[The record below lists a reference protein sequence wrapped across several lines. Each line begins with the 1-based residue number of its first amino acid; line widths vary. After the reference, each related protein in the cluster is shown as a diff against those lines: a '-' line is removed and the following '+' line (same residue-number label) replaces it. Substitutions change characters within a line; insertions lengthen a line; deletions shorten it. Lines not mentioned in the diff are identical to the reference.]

1 MKFMKETLNNIENI
15 KKLIDKAEYI
25 LIGAG
30 AGLST
35 SAGIEYSGKRFEDN
49 FKDFIEKYHFT
60 DMYTSGFYDFET
72 QEEKWAY
79 WAKHMYINDIGMKA
93 TDLYKEILELV
104 KNKKYFVITTN
115 VDDQFYKAGF
125 DKNRIFATQG
135 SYAYIQCSYA
145 CHNKIYNATDMV
157 KEMVENI
164 RDCKIPSELVPK
176 CPVCGENMEVNLR
189 KDAYFVQDDNW
200 YRQDEKYG
208 KFLDN
213 TKDKKVLLLELG
225 VGFNT
230 PGIIRLPFEQMT
242 YNNNEWNLV
251 RINKDNTSTF
261 FDIEDKIIKIKDDIS
276 AVFSRK
282 IHNQN

>member
-1 MKFMKETLNNIENI
+1 MKVTLNNNIENI
-15 KKLIDKAEYI
+15 KKLIDEAEYV
-25 LIGAG
+25 LIGGG
-30 AGLST
+30 AGLSA

-49 FKDFIEKYHFT
+49 FKEFIEKYHFT
-60 DMYTSGFYDFET
+60 DMYTSGFYDFKT

-93 TDLYKEILELV
+93 TNLYKEILELV

-125 DKNRIFATQG
+125 DKDRIFATQG
-135 SYAYIQCSYA
+135 SYAYIQCSCA
-145 CHNKIYNATDMV
+145 CHDKIYNATDMV

-164 RDCKIPSELVPK
+164 KDCKIPSELVPK

-189 KDAYFVQDDNW
+189 KDAYFVQNDNW

-230 PGIIRLPFEQMT
+230 PGIIRLPFEQMV
-242 YNNNEWNLV
+242 YNNDKWNLV

-261 FDIEDKIIKIKDDIS
+261 LDKEDKIIKIKDDIS
-276 AVFSRK
+276 AVFSQK
-282 IHNQN
+282 IHN

>member
-1 MKFMKETLNNIENI
+1 MKVTLNNNIENI
-15 KKLIDKAEYI
+15 KKLIDEAEYV
-25 LIGAG
+25 LIGGG
-30 AGLST
+30 AGLSA

-49 FKDFIEKYHFT
+49 FKEFIEKYHFT
-60 DMYTSGFYDFET
+60 DMYTSGFYDFKT

-93 TDLYKEILELV
+93 TNLYKEILELV

-125 DKNRIFATQG
+125 DKDRIFATQG
-135 SYAYIQCSYA
+135 SYAYIQCSCA
-145 CHNKIYNATDMV
+145 CHDKIYNATDMV

-164 RDCKIPSELVPK
+164 KDCKIPSELVPK

-230 PGIIRLPFEQMT
+230 PGIIRLPFEQMV
-242 YNNNEWNLV
+242 YNNDKWNLV

-261 FDIEDKIIKIKDDIS
+261 LDKEDKIIKIKDDIS
-276 AVFSRK
+276 AVFSQK
-282 IHNQN
+282 IHN

>member
-1 MKFMKETLNNIENI
+1 MKVTLNNNIENI
-15 KKLIDKAEYI
+15 KKLIDEAEYV
-25 LIGAG
+25 LIGGG
-30 AGLST
+30 AGLSS
-35 SAGIEYSGKRFEDN
+35 SAGIEYSGKRFEDT
-49 FKDFIEKYHFT
+49 FKEFIEKYHFT
-60 DMYTSGFYDFET
+60 DMYTSGFYDFKT

-93 TDLYKEILELV
+93 TNLYKEILELV

-125 DKNRIFATQG
+125 DKDRIFATQG
-135 SYAYIQCSYA
+135 SYAYIQCSCA
-145 CHNKIYNATDMV
+145 CHDKIYNATDMV

-164 RDCKIPSELVPK
+164 KDCKIPSELVPK

-230 PGIIRLPFEQMT
+230 PGIIRLPFEQMV
-242 YNNNEWNLV
+242 YNNDKWNLV

-261 FDIEDKIIKIKDDIS
+261 LEIEDKIIKIKDDIS
-276 AVFSRK
+276 AVFSQK
-282 IHNQN
+282 IHN

>member
-1 MKFMKETLNNIENI
+1 MKVTLNNNIENI
-15 KKLIDKAEYI
+15 KKLIDEAEYV
-25 LIGAG
+25 LIGGG
-30 AGLST
+30 AGLSS
-35 SAGIEYSGKRFEDN
+35 SAGIEYSGKRFGDT
-49 FKDFIEKYHFT
+49 FKEFIEKYHFT
-60 DMYTSGFYDFET
+60 DMYTSGFYDFKT

-93 TDLYKEILELV
+93 TNLYKEILELV

-125 DKNRIFATQG
+125 DKDRIFATQG
-135 SYAYIQCSYA
+135 SYAYIQCSCA
-145 CHNKIYNATDMV
+145 CHDKIYNATDMV

-164 RDCKIPSELVPK
+164 KDCKIPSELVPK

-230 PGIIRLPFEQMT
+230 PGIIRLPFEQMVF
-242 YNNNEWNLV
+242 NNDKWNLV

-261 FDIEDKIIKIKDDIS
+261 LEIEDKIIKIKDDIS
-276 AVFSRK
+276 AVFSQK
-282 IHNQN
+282 IHN

>member
-1 MKFMKETLNNIENI
+1 MKETLNNIENI
-15 KKLIDKAEYI
+15 KKLINETEYI
-25 LIGAG
+25 LIGG
-30 AGLST
+30 GSGLSA

-60 DMYTSGFYDFET
+60 DMYTSGFYNFET

-125 DKNRIFATQG
+125 DGNRIFATQG
-135 SYAYIQCSYA
+135 SYAYIQCSCA
-145 CHNKIYNATDMV
+145 CHDKIYNATDMV

-164 RDCKIPSELVPK
+164 KNCKIPSELVPK

-189 KDAYFVQDDNW
+189 KDTYFVQDDNW
-200 YRQDEKYG
+200 YRQDERYG
-208 KFLDN
+208 EFLDN

-230 PGIIRLPFEQMT
+230 PGIIRLPFEQMI
-242 YNNNEWNLV
+242 YNNNKWNLV

-261 FDIEDKIIKIKDDIS
+261 FDIEDKIIKIKDDINV
-276 AVFSRK
+276 VFSQK

>member
-1 MKFMKETLNNIENI
+1 MKVTLNNNIENI
-15 KKLIDKAEYI
+15 KKLIDEAEYV
-25 LIGAG
+25 LIGGG
-30 AGLST
+30 AGLSS
-35 SAGIEYSGKRFEDN
+35 SAGIEYSGKRFGDT
-49 FKDFIEKYHFT
+49 FKEFIEKYHFT
-60 DMYTSGFYDFET
+60 DMYTSGFYDFKT

-93 TDLYKEILELV
+93 TNLYKEILELV

-125 DKNRIFATQG
+125 DKDRIFATQG
-135 SYAYIQCSYA
+135 SYAYIQCSCA
-145 CHNKIYNATDMV
+145 CHDKIYNATDMV

-164 RDCKIPSELVPK
+164 KDCKIPSELVPK

-230 PGIIRLPFEQMT
+230 PGIIRLPFEQMV
-242 YNNNEWNLV
+242 YNNDKWNLV

-261 FDIEDKIIKIKDDIS
+261 LEIEDKIIKIKDDIS
-276 AVFSRK
+276 AVFSQK
-282 IHNQN
+282 IHN

>member
-1 MKFMKETLNNIENI
+1 MKVTLNNNIENI
-15 KKLIDKAEYI
+15 KKLIDEAEYV
-25 LIGAG
+25 LIGGG
-30 AGLST
+30 AGLSA

-49 FKDFIEKYHFT
+49 FKEFIEKYHFT
-60 DMYTSGFYDFET
+60 DMYTSGFYDFKT

-93 TDLYKEILELV
+93 TNLYKEILELV

-230 PGIIRLPFEQMT
+230 PGIIRLPFEQMV

-276 AVFSRK
+276 AVFSQK

>member
-1 MKFMKETLNNIENI
+1 MKVTLNNNIENI
-15 KKLIDKAEYI
+15 KKLIDEAEYV
-25 LIGAG
+25 LIGGG
-30 AGLST
+30 AGLSS
-35 SAGIEYSGKRFEDN
+35 SAGIEYSGKRFEDT
-49 FKDFIEKYHFT
+49 FKEFIEKYHFT
-60 DMYTSGFYDFET
+60 DMYTSGFYDFKT
-72 QEEKWAY
+72 QKEKWAY

-93 TDLYKEILELV
+93 TNLYKEILELV

-125 DKNRIFATQG
+125 DKDRIFATQG
-135 SYAYIQCSYA
+135 SYAYIQCSCA
-145 CHNKIYNATDMV
+145 CHDKIYNATDMV

-164 RDCKIPSELVPK
+164 KDCKIPSELVPK

-230 PGIIRLPFEQMT
+230 PGIIRLPFEQMV
-242 YNNNEWNLV
+242 YNNDKWNLV

-261 FDIEDKIIKIKDDIS
+261 LEIEDKIIKIKDDIS
-276 AVFSRK
+276 AVFSQK
-282 IHNQN
+282 IHN